1 MGFQQALS
9 GLEGAQ
15 QNLDIIGNNI
25 ANASTVGFKDVRAE
39 FADVYARSVLGTVTN
54 QVGIGVGVAAVQS
67 QFTQGNITTTG
78 NPLDIAIN
86 GAGFFREVQN
96 GAVSYSRDGEFSMD
110 ANGFLVSPQGA
121 NLTGYG
127 VTSSGTISAAP
138 PTPIQLSLTPVAP
151 LPTSTS
157 SLSINL
163 NSASTP
169 PATTTFSPSVSSSYN
184 WSTSQTI
191 YDSQGNS
198 HTASYYFANTGTN
211 TWNVYATVD
220 GSQVGPPNSSG
231 GPTTTGAIGQLG
243 FTSTGQL
250 TSASPG
256 ATMNLVFPVTTG
268 GGSQTVAVTFPSAS
282 TTQYGVASSISANTQ
297 NGYTTGQLS
306 SFAISPSGIISGR
319 YTNGQ
324 TVTLGQIAL
333 ASFVN
338 PQGLLPQGNNQFI
351 ESAASGAPS
360 VGAPGSG
367 SLGAV
372 QSGALESSGVDITA
386 ELVNM
391 ITAQR
396 VYQAN
401 AETVKTEDQMQ
412 QTLMNLR

>member
-25 ANASTVGFKDVRAE
+25 ANASTIGYKDVRAE
-39 FADVYARSVLGTVTN
+39 FADVYARSVLGTVSN

-86 GAGFFREVQN
+86 GSGFFRETQN
-96 GAVSYSRDGEFSMD
+96 GVVSYSRDGEFSLD
-110 ANGFLVSPQGA
+110 SNGYVVSPQGA

-127 VTSSGTISAAP
+127 VTSAGTISAAP
-138 PTPIQLSLTPVAP
+138 PGPLQLSLTPVAP
-151 LPTSTS
+151 LATANA

-169 PATTTFSPSVSSSYN
+169 PATTPFNASNSATYN
-184 WSTSQTI
+184 WSTSQTV

-198 HTASYYFANTGTN
+198 HTVSYYFANSAAN

-220 GSQVGPPNSSG
+220 GSQVGAPSGAVPPA
-231 GPTTTGAIGQLG
+231 PTTTGAIGTLTFTNAGTLSSGSPMTVMFPLTNGANTPQSISLG
-243 FTSTGQL
+243 FPT
-250 TSASPG
+250 
-256 ATMNLVFPVTTG
+256 
-268 GGSQTVAVTFPSAS
+268 AS
-282 TTQYGVASSISANTQ
+282 TTQYGVASSVSANTQ
-297 NGYTTGQLS
+297 DGYATGQLS
-306 SFAISPSGIISGR
+306 SFSISSTGLVSGL

-333 ASFVN
+333 ATFVN
-338 PQGLLPQGNNQFI
+338 PQGLLPQGNNQFL
-351 ESAASGAPS
+351 ESAASGSPS
-360 VGAPGSG
+360 VGSPGSG
-367 SLGAV
+367 SLGFV
-372 QSGALESSGVDITA
+372 QSGALESSGVDITS